1 MLQNQCPESP
11 YILQSGKY
19 KGKSMEYVLLHD
31 ISSFLTMRCR
41 LETEAREGCQPN
53 VYHRHLMWLAAG
65 INRLAGNVTCV
76 ECGKHACY
84 LPARGNH
91 HEGFYFLSYPLCRQ
105 CADQGEWKIT
115 SKFNIIPWYMF
126 RLCLSKADR
135 NRLWKAEKNILK
147 INNLSD
153 KQLFKL
159 LVDMAMAPV

>member
-1 MLQNQCPESP
+1 MLQNQWPESP

-31 ISSFLTMRCR
+31 IASFLAMRCR
-41 LETEAREGCQPN
+41 LEAEAREGHRPN
-53 VYHRHLMWLAAG
+53 VYHRHLMWLVDG
-65 INRLAGNVTCV
+65 INALAYSVSCA
-76 ECGKHACY
+76 ECGEQAHY
-84 LPARGNH
+84 LPARGNY

-105 CADQGEWKIT
+105 CADQDKWERT
-115 SKFNIIPWYMF
+115 SRFNIVPWNMF
-126 RLCLSKADR
+126 RLCLSKADG

-147 INNLSD
+147 VNNLSD